1 VESALAYE
9 VRGLVRTHRSG
20 PQTIVATN
28 HIDLEI
34 AAGTV
39 FGLLGPNGAGKTTL
53 VRQLV
58 GLLRPDAGDIRLLG
72 RPLAF
77 GRAASGR
84 SSTTACAASCV
95 AYLPQHEA
103 ALADLTVELA
113 IESTGRLRGLSASAA
128 RAQRDALIAELGL
141 GAVAGRVIGKL
152 SGGERRLAAVG
163 ATLAGHRPVV
173 VLDEPTTGLDPQA
186 RRAVWSALERRRRD
200 FGVTVVLVT
209 HNVLEA
215 EAVLDRVA
223 VLDTG
228 RVIACDTPGRLKA
241 QVSDEVRLELIW
253 RDTPPL
259 TDPLVASLAARADV
273 SGRRWSLH
281 MPVVE
286 ARAALGVLTSG
297 PAFAVLD
304 DFTLATPTLEDVY
317 LALGGRARDL
327 EHA

>member
-1 VESALAYE
+1 MDLPLAYE
-9 VRGLVRTHRSG
+9 VRGLVRSYKSG
-20 PQTIVATN
+20 SQSIVANN
-28 HIDLEI
+28 HIELDI

-72 RPLAF
+72 RPLSF
-77 GRAASGR
+77 GPG
-84 SSTTACAASCV
+84 SSRGSADAASCV

-113 IESTGRLRGLSASAA
+113 IQSTGRLRGLSAAEA
-128 RAQRDALIAELGL
+128 RTERDSLVGELGL
-141 GAVAGRVIGKL
+141 EPLVGRVIGKL

-163 ATLAGHRPVV
+163 ATLAGHRSVV
-173 VLDEPTTGLDPQA
+173 VLDEPTTGLDPKA
-186 RRAVWSALERRRRD
+186 RRAVWAALERRRRD

-215 EAVLDRVA
+215 ESVLDRVA
-223 VLDTG
+223 VLDSG
-228 RVIACDTPGRLKA
+228 RIIACDTPGRLKA
-241 QVSDEVRLELIW
+241 QVSEEVRLDLIW
-253 RDTPPL
+253 RETPPMA
-259 TDPLVASLAARADV
+259 DPVVASLASRADI

-281 MPVVE
+281 MPVAD
-286 ARAALGVLTSG
+286 ARAALGALTSG
-297 PAFAVLD
+297 PAFAALD

>member
-1 VESALAYE
+1 VDLPLAYE
-9 VRGLVRTHRSG
+9 VRGLVRIYKSG
-20 PQTIVATN
+20 AQSIVANN
-28 HIDLEI
+28 HLDLDI

-58 GLLRPDAGDIRLLG
+58 GLLRPDAGSIHLLG
-72 RPLAF
+72 RPLRH
-77 GRAASGR
+77 GRG
-84 SSTTACAASCV
+84 SSRGNADAASCV

-113 IESTGRLRGLSASAA
+113 IQSTGRLRGLSATQA
-128 RAQRDALIAELGL
+128 RTERDSLIGELGL
-141 GAVAGRVIGKL
+141 ESLAGRVIGKL

-163 ATLAGHRPVV
+163 ATLAGHRSVV
-173 VLDEPTTGLDPQA
+173 VLDEPTTGLDPKA
-186 RRAVWSALERRRRD
+186 RRAVWAALERRRRD

-215 EAVLDRVA
+215 ESVLDRVA
-223 VLDTG
+223 VLDSG
-228 RVIACDTPGRLKA
+228 RIIACDTPGRLKA
-241 QVSDEVRLELIW
+241 QVSEEVRLDLIW
-253 RDTPPL
+253 RENPPL
-259 TDPLVASLAARADV
+259 ADPVVASLASRADI

-281 MPVVE
+281 MPVAD
-286 ARAALGVLTSG
+286 ARAALGALTAG
-297 PAFAVLD
+297 PAFAALD

>member
-1 VESALAYE
+1 MPVDLPLAYE
-9 VRGLVRTHRSG
+9 VRGLVRTYKSG
-20 PQTIVATN
+20 AQSIVANN
-28 HIDLEI
+28 HIDLDI
-34 AAGTV
+34 GAGTV

-77 GRAASGR
+77 GRGASRGSADAAG
-84 SSTTACAASCV
+84 CI

-113 IESTGRLRGLSASAA
+113 IQSTGRLRGLSAAQA
-128 RAQRDALIAELGL
+128 RGERDGLIGELGL
-141 GAVAGRVIGKL
+141 DALAGRVIGKL

-163 ATLAGHRPVV
+163 ATLAGHRSVV
-173 VLDEPTTGLDPQA
+173 VLDEPTTGLDPKA
-186 RRAVWSALERRRRD
+186 RRAVWAALERRRRD

-215 EAVLDRVA
+215 ESVLDRVA
-223 VLDTG
+223 VLDSG
-228 RVIACDTPGRLKA
+228 RIIACDTPGRLKA
-241 QVSDEVRLELIW
+241 QVSEEVRLDLIW
-253 RDTPPL
+253 REPPPL
-259 TDPLVASLAARADV
+259 ADPLVSSLASRADI

-281 MPVVE
+281 MPVAE
-286 ARAALGVLTSG
+286 ARAALGALTSG
-297 PAFAVLD
+297 PAFAALD

>member
-1 VESALAYE
+1 VPVDLPLAYE
-9 VRGLVRTHRSG
+9 VRGLVRTYRSG
-20 PQTIVATN
+20 AQTLVASN
-28 HIDLEI
+28 HVDLDI

-58 GLLRPDAGDIRLLG
+58 GLLRPDAGEIRLLG

-77 GRAASGR
+77 GRGGTRGSAD
-84 SSTTACAASCV
+84 AASCV

-103 ALADLTVELA
+103 ALVDLTVEHA
-113 IESTGRLRGLSASAA
+113 IESTGRLRGLSVAAA
-128 RAQRDALIAELGL
+128 RAQRNDLIAELELAGL
-141 GAVAGRVIGKL
+141 AGRVIGKL

-173 VLDEPTTGLDPQA
+173 VLDEPTTGLDPKA
-186 RRAVWSALERRRRD
+186 RRAVWAALERRRRD

-215 EAVLDRVA
+215 EAVLDQVA

-241 QVSDEVRLELIW
+241 QVSDEVRLDLIW
-253 RDTPPL
+253 RDAPPM
-259 TDPLVASLAARADV
+259 TEPIVAELAARAAV

-281 MPVVE
+281 MPVAE
-286 ARAALGVLTSG
+286 ARAALGALTSG
-297 PAFAVLD
+297 PAFAALD

-327 EHA
+327 EHV

>member
-1 VESALAYE
+1 MDLPLAYE
-9 VRGLVRTHRSG
+9 VRGLVRTYKSG
-20 PQTIVATN
+20 AQSIVANN
-28 HIDLEI
+28 HLDLDI

-58 GLLRPDAGDIRLLG
+58 GLLRPDAGSIHLLG
-72 RPLAF
+72 RPLRH
-77 GRAASGR
+77 GRG
-84 SSTTACAASCV
+84 SSRGNADAASCV

-113 IESTGRLRGLSASAA
+113 IQSTGRLRGLSATQA
-128 RAQRDALIAELGL
+128 RTERDSLIGELGL
-141 GAVAGRVIGKL
+141 ESLAGRVIGKL

-163 ATLAGHRPVV
+163 ATLAGHRSVV
-173 VLDEPTTGLDPQA
+173 VLDEPTTGLDPKA
-186 RRAVWSALERRRRD
+186 RRAVWAALERRRRD

-215 EAVLDRVA
+215 ESVLDRVA
-223 VLDTG
+223 VLDSG
-228 RVIACDTPGRLKA
+228 RIIACDTPGRLKA
-241 QVSDEVRLELIW
+241 QVSEEVRLDLIW
-253 RDTPPL
+253 RENPPL
-259 TDPLVASLAARADV
+259 ADPVVASLASRADI

-281 MPVVE
+281 MPVAD
-286 ARAALGVLTSG
+286 ARAALGALTAG
-297 PAFAVLD
+297 PAFAALD

>member
-1 VESALAYE
+1 MDLPLAYE
-9 VRGLVRTHRSG
+9 VRGLVRTYKSG
-20 PQTIVATN
+20 AQSIVANN
-28 HIDLEI
+28 HLDLDI

-58 GLLRPDAGDIRLLG
+58 GLLRPDAGSIHLLG
-72 RPLAF
+72 RPLRH
-77 GRAASGR
+77 GRG
-84 SSTTACAASCV
+84 SSRGSADAASCV

-113 IESTGRLRGLSASAA
+113 IQSTGRLRGLSASQA
-128 RAQRDALIAELGL
+128 RTERDSLIGELGL
-141 GAVAGRVIGKL
+141 EPLVGRVIGKL

-163 ATLAGHRPVV
+163 ATLAGHRSVV
-173 VLDEPTTGLDPQA
+173 VLDEPTTGLDPKA
-186 RRAVWSALERRRRD
+186 RRAVWAALERRRRD

-215 EAVLDRVA
+215 ESVLDRVA
-223 VLDTG
+223 VLDGG
-228 RVIACDTPGRLKA
+228 RIIACDTPGRLKA
-241 QVSDEVRLELIW
+241 QVSEEVRLDLIW
-253 RDTPPL
+253 REPPPL
-259 TDPLVASLAARADV
+259 ADPVVASLASRADI

-281 MPVVE
+281 MPVAD
-286 ARAALGVLTSG
+286 ARAALGALTAG
-297 PAFAVLD
+297 PAFAALD